1 MAYTDDWESLM
12 NGVFGP
18 GGKLKFS
25 QSTPQAAQPKPE
37 KPEKTQDSPLPDWNA
52 ALLARQKK
60 LDEMLKQQNAALK
73 GQDAATKS
81 ALEDSRKM
89 LRDLEEDGLL
99 AKGTADAKP
108 EHLGSFEGLADEV
121 KKTVLGQDAFVE
133 GVARA
138 MRRPF
143 VLGTEPPAA
152 RNVVLLCGGP
162 GTGRHFALME
172 TARCMAARG
181 LLQSDQIASLDLA
194 LYPNSG
200 AEKLFL
206 QDLYAALYAPGEIVV
221 FEHYESCYP
230 GFLKTISD
238 LAVKGSAPLSSR
250 YLVNKEG
257 ILVDAGTALAPGAV
271 SRIDPRGKYLI
282 FFSNKGREAM
292 ADHFGAAFVSA
303 LGDVCT
309 TTPFAREDLA
319 ALAAQ
324 QLNALARKVQTRLGL
339 TLSAG
344 ADVRDH
350 VAARCTPEQG
360 AAGLAACCDKIF
372 RALSEYC
379 LQTDKKLTGTVT
391 LIARPDGI
399 DFQLGNAAPARLFDL
414 LPAAYTG
421 AVDEIKRELDELVG
435 LAPVKEYVFGL
446 ADNIQVQQ
454 RRAAAGFKTASLSMH
469 MIFTGNPGTGKTTIA
484 RLVARYL
491 KAIGAL
497 KGGQLIEVGR
507 GDLVGRYTGHT
518 APLTNSVI
526 ESALGGV
533 LFIDEAYSLYRGEQ
547 DSFGLEAIDTLV
559 KGMEDHRDEL
569 VVILAGYTKE
579 METFLT
585 ANSGLA
591 SRFPNKIEF
600 PDYTADELLD
610 ITTVLAK
617 GKGYRLAESC
627 TFPLLGYY
635 KRRQALDSRTAGNGR
650 LARNTL
656 EKAIFN
662 QSRRLVAEPAAALD
676 LILPGDLEFE
686 E

>member
-1 MAYTDDWESLM
+1 MAYTDDWENLM
-12 NGVFGP
+12 NGVFGA
-18 GGKLKFS
+18 GGKPRFGG
-25 QSTPQAAQPKPE
+25 TAQPE
-37 KPEKTQDSPLPDWNA
+37 NKTPKAKAPAMPDLNA
-52 ALLARQKK
+52 ALLENQKQ
-60 LDEMLKQQNAALK
+60 LDALLKNQNAQLK
-73 GQDAATKS
+73 TQDTAVQS
-81 ALEDSRKM
+81 ALEDSRQM
-89 LRDLEEDGLL
+89 LRDMEADGLL
-99 AKGTADAKP
+99 AKGTADVTA
-108 EHLGSFEGLADEV
+108 EHLGSFEGLAAEV
-121 KKTVLGQDAFVE
+121 KKTVLGQDAFVDS
-133 GVARA
+133 VVRA

-143 VLGTEPPAA
+143 VLGTERPAA
-152 RNVVLLCGGP
+152 RNVILLCGGA
-162 GTGRHFALME
+162 GTGRHFALAE
-172 TARCMAARG
+172 TARIMAARG
-181 LLQSDQIASLDLA
+181 LLQSDKTAVVDLA

-206 QDLYAALYAPGEIVV
+206 QDLYAALHAPGEIVI
-221 FEHYESCYP
+221 FEHYESCHAA
-230 GFLKTISD
+230 FLKTLAD

-271 SRIDPRGKYLI
+271 SSITPCGKYLI
-282 FFSNKGREAM
+282 FFSRKGRDAL
-292 ADHFGAAFVSA
+292 ADKFGAPFVA
-303 LGDVCT
+303 AVGDVCET
-309 TTPFAREDLA
+309 SAFAREDLA

-324 QLNALARKVQTRLGL
+324 QLNALAQKVSARLGL

-344 ADVRDH
+344 ADVRDY
-350 VAARCTPEQG
+350 VAAQCSKEKG
-360 AAGLAACCDKIF
+360 AAGLAECCDKMF

-379 LQTDKKLTGTVT
+379 LQTDAKLTGTVT
-391 LIARPDGI
+391 LTAKPEGVWFSLND
-399 DFQLGNAAPARLFDL
+399 QPEQELSAL
-414 LPAAYTG
+414 LPAEYTG
-421 AVDEIKRELDELVG
+421 AVDEIRAELNGLVG
-435 LAPVKEYVFGL
+435 LGAVKEYVFGL
-446 ADNIQVQQ
+446 ADNLQVQQ

-484 RLVARYL
+484 RLVAKYL

-497 KGGQLIEVGR
+497 KGGQLVEVTR
-507 GDLVGRYTGHT
+507 ADLVGRYTGHT

-569 VVILAGYTKE
+569 VVVLAGYTRE
-579 METFLT
+579 MEVFLT

-610 ITTVLAK
+610 ITNVLAK
-617 GKGYRLAESC
+617 GKGYRLAEGC

-656 EKAIFN
+656 EKAIFH
-662 QSRRLVAEPAAALD
+662 QSRRLVAEPAAELD
-676 LILPGDLEFE
+676 LILPSDLEFE